1 MFSSSVLS
9 TGLIE
14 DLPISEIKLPANQL
28 RSQLDLEELSMSISQ
43 NGLLQPII
51 VRTLDSI
58 PSYEI
63 VAGSRRYLACK
74 KVGRRKVTCQ
84 ITNLNDKEAFEVSI
98 IENVQRMTLT
108 ALDEANAFK
117 VYVCDYGWGGVSEL
131 ATKLGK
137 SVSYVTKKIL
147 LLNLPNEVKDSI
159 SKSTLRQST
168 AQELFN
174 LETEEDKINVARLI
188 VSKHLSTKNVRKM
201 VKEIKNTNDIEEV
214 SVQNI
219 TLDKVRSQKA
229 FDKTITTVRIAM
241 NRICSII
248 NEIDDDW
255 IIQDA
260 LMQHQRRL
268 HEQIDILIKQR
279 KKIPLRRF

>member
-1 MFSSSVLS
+1 MFQSSTIS

-14 DLPISEIKLPANQL
+14 DLPISEIKLPTHQL
-28 RSQLDLEELSMSISQ
+28 RSKLDLEELSMSIAR

-51 VRTLDSI
+51 VRTLDNM
-58 PSYEI
+58 PFYEI

-74 KVGRRKVTCQ
+74 KVGRRKVACQ
-84 ITNLNDKEAFEVSI
+84 ITNLDDKQAFEVAI

-117 VYVCDYGWGGVSEL
+117 AYVCDYGWGGVSEL

-137 SVSYVTKKIL
+137 SASYVTRKIL
-147 LLNLPNEVKDSI
+147 LLDLPNEVKDSI
-159 SKSTLRQST
+159 SKSTLRPSI

-174 LETEEDKINVARLI
+174 LESEEDKINLARLT
-188 VSKHLSTKNVRKM
+188 VNKHLSTKNVREM
-201 VKEIKNTNDIEEV
+201 VKEIINNNDTEEAPI
-214 SVQNI
+214 QNI
-219 TLDKVRSQKA
+219 IPNKVKSQKS
-229 FDKTITTVRIAM
+229 FDRAIISIRIAM

-255 IIQDA
+255 IVQDA
-260 LMQHQRRL
+260 LMQHRRRL

>member
-1 MFSSSVLS
+1 MSESRLIS

-14 DLPISEIKLPANQL
+14 DLPLSEIKLPAHQL
-28 RSQLDLEELSMSISQ
+28 RSNIELDDLSMSIAR

-51 VRTLDSI
+51 VRTLDNMPI
-58 PSYEI
+58 YEI

-84 ITNLNDKEAFEVSI
+84 ITNLDDKEAFEVAI
-98 IENVQRMTLT
+98 IENVQRMTLS

-117 VYVCDYGWGGVSEL
+117 AYVCDYGWGGVSDL

-137 SVSYVTKKIL
+137 SASYITRKIL
-147 LLNLPNEVKDSI
+147 LLDLPKEVKDSI
-159 SKSTLRQST
+159 SKSILRPSM
-168 AQELFN
+168 AQELCN
-174 LETEEDKINVARLI
+174 LESEEDKINIARLI
-188 VSKHLSTKNVRKM
+188 VNKHLSTKNVRDL
-201 VKEIKNTNDIEEV
+201 VKGLNKNDIEEA
-214 SVQNI
+214 SVRNI
-219 TLDKVRSQKA
+219 PNTIKSQRS
-229 FDKTITTVRIAM
+229 FDRAIVTIRIAM

-260 LMQHQRRL
+260 LMQHRRRL

-279 KKIPLRRF
+279 KKISLRKF

>member
-1 MFSSSVLS
+1 MSESRLIS

-14 DLPISEIKLPANQL
+14 DLPLSEIKLPAHQL
-28 RSQLDLEELSMSISQ
+28 RSNIELDDLSMSIAR

-51 VRTLDSI
+51 VRTLDNMPI
-58 PSYEI
+58 YEI

-84 ITNLNDKEAFEVSI
+84 ITNLDDKEAFEVAI
-98 IENVQRMTLT
+98 IENVQRMTLP

-117 VYVCDYGWGGVSEL
+117 AYVCDYGWGGVSDL

-137 SVSYVTKKIL
+137 SASYITRKIL
-147 LLNLPNEVKDSI
+147 LLDLPKEVKDSI
-159 SKSTLRQST
+159 SKSILRPSM
-168 AQELFN
+168 AQELCN
-174 LETEEDKINVARLI
+174 LESEEDKINIARLI
-188 VSKHLSTKNVRKM
+188 VNKHLSTKNVRDL
-201 VKEIKNTNDIEEV
+201 VKGLNKNDIEEA
-214 SVQNI
+214 SVRNI
-219 TLDKVRSQKA
+219 PNTIKSQRS
-229 FDKTITTVRIAM
+229 FDRAIVTIRIAM

-260 LMQHQRRL
+260 LMQHRRRL

-279 KKIPLRRF
+279 KKISLRKF